1 MQRSAIFS
9 RGLSK
14 NSNHASPG
22 VATLQAEAYATMPYE
37 AHALLR
43 AASKLFRRV
52 LQQAPTAFS
61 AALLL
66 SAARLHAGDVTG
78 QVELRDSHEPSVR
91 QHSNYSGVVVSLRPM
106 GAGAPL
112 KPMHVV
118 MTQKNKTFTPHMLAI
133 TVGSTVDFPNLDPIF
148 HNAFSSYNGQIF
160 DVGLYPPGSTRSVKF
175 TREGAVRV
183 FCNIHS
189 SMSAMIVVLAT
200 PYFAVTKPDGAFNI
214 ANVPPGDY
222 ELRLTHER
230 ASEATLRALS
240 RRIMVSGEMLAIP
253 TLSISEAGYLVIPHT
268 NKYGHDYSPE
278 SDDHLGYS
286 EIVK

>member
-1 MQRSAIFS
+1 MQRSATFS
-9 RGLSK
+9 RSLSK
-14 NSNHASPG
+14 NSKYASHG
-22 VATLQAEAYATMPYE
+22 VATRQAEASATMPYV

-52 LQQAPTAFS
+52 FQQAPTAFS
-61 AALLL
+61 AVLLF
-66 SAARLHAGDVTG
+66 SAAHLHAGDVTG
-78 QVELRDSHEPSVR
+78 KVDLRDSHDPAVR
-91 QHSNYSGVVVSLRPM
+91 QHSDYSGVVVSLRPM
-106 GAGAPL
+106 GAVAPL
-112 KPMHVV
+112 TPMRVV

-133 TVGSTVDFPNLDPIF
+133 PVGSTVDFPNLDPIF

-175 TREGAVRV
+175 SREGAVRV

-189 SMSAMIVVLAT
+189 SMSAMIVVVAT
-200 PYFAVTKPDGAFNI
+200 PYFAVTKRDGTFSI

-222 ELRLTHER
+222 ELHLMHER

-240 RRIMVSGEMLAIP
+240 RRIKVSEEALAIP
-253 TLSISEAGYLVIPHT
+253 ALSISEAGYLAIPHK
-268 NKYGHDYSPE
+268 NKYGRDYSPE

-286 EIVK
+286 ELVK

>member
-1 MQRSAIFS
+1 MRRLAIC
-9 RGLSK
+9 SK
-14 NSNHASPG
+14 
-22 VATLQAEAYATMPYE
+22 V
-37 AHALLR
+37 
-43 AASKLFRRV
+43 
-52 LQQAPTAFS
+52 FS

-78 QVELRDSHEPSVR
+78 QVELRDSREPSVR
-91 QHSNYSGVVVSLRPM
+91 QHSNYSGVVVSLRPV
-106 GAGAPL
+106 GATAPL
-112 KPMHVV
+112 KPMRVV

-133 TVGSTVDFPNLDPIF
+133 TIGSTVDFPNLDPIF
-148 HNAFSSYNGQIF
+148 HNAFSNYNGEIF
-160 DVGLYPPGSTRSVKF
+160 DVGLYPPGSTKAVKF

-200 PYFAVTKPDGAFNI
+200 PYFTVTKRDGTFSI
-214 ANVPPGDY
+214 PNVPPGDY
-222 ELRLTHER
+222 ELRLIHER

-240 RRIMVSGEMLAIP
+240 RRVTVSGDTVAIP
-253 TLSISEAGYLVIPHT
+253 TLSISEAGYLLIPHK

-286 EIVK
+286 EPSK